1 MGKGTAWRRMVCA
14 LVPLMAV
21 AGAVQAQDY
30 GYGGG
35 YYDRYRD
42 NYGNDQGDGIVRC
55 ESNSGRSQE
64 CALQGRPR
72 LIRQLSNTPC
82 VEGENW
88 GASRRGVWVTQGC
101 RAEFIGDYRRGY
113 GGGGGWR
120 DDGQVITCDSNKGR
134 WNQCRVSI
142 RRDARLIRQESRT
155 ACIEGQTWGWD
166 SRGVWVD
173 GGCRGQF
180 QVR

>member
-1 MGKGTAWRRMVCA
+1 MGKGSAWHRTAC
-14 LVPLMAV
+14 LLLPLMAV
-21 AGAVQAQDY
+21 AGVAQAQAY
-30 GYGGG
+30 GYGDG
-35 YYDRYRD
+35 YRD
-42 NYGNDQGDGIVRC
+42 NGYGGRGDPGIVRC
-55 ESNSGRSQE
+55 ESNGGRSSE
-64 CALQGRPR
+64 CALEGRPR

-101 RAEFIGDYRRGY
+101 RAEFIGDYRRGRE
-113 GGGGGWR
+113 GRGGWR
-120 DDGQVITCDSNKGR
+120 DDAQVISCDSNKNR

-142 RRDARLIRQESRT
+142 RREARLIRQESRT